1 MHNTILIGDALTVLK
16 TVQYE
21 SVQCCVTSPPYWG
34 LRDYGVAGQLGREK
48 TPDEYVTNLVAVFR
62 EVRRV
67 MDATGTLW
75 VNLGDSYSNIGKWS
89 GASGGKIPG
98 LKPKDLIGIPWMVAF
113 ALRADG
119 WYLRSDIIWH
129 KPNVMPESVKDRP
142 TKAHEYLFLLTK
154 SQYYFYDANAV
165 AEPVVRGY
173 AGSTFTRGKTNVA
186 GLGRV
191 SLKARVE
198 KETRNARS
206 VWTIATR
213 PYKGAHFAVFPE
225 DIPRRC
231 ILAGSRPADVV
242 LDPFAGSGTTCAV
255 AKAMGRRFLGI
266 ELNADYAP
274 LFDKR
279 IAEAASASTG

>member
-1 MHNTILIGDALTVLK
+1 MEDMVLIGDALTVLK
-16 TVQYE
+16 TLPNE

-48 TPDEYVTNLVAVFR
+48 TPAEYVANLVTIFR

-75 VNLGDSYSNIGKWS
+75 INLGDSYSNIGKWGGRTSGKHAKHLHGGHQTSS
-89 GASGGKIPG
+89 GAHGGKIPG

-129 KPNVMPESVKDRP
+129 KPNVMPESVQDRP
-142 TKAHEYLFLLTK
+142 TKAHEYVFLLSK
-154 SQYYFYDANAV
+154 SEDYFYDAA
-165 AEPVVRGY
+165 AISEPRADG
-173 AGSTFTRGKTNVA
+173 AGKRNKRTVWAINT
-186 GLGRV
+186 
-191 SLKARVE
+191 KAF
-198 KETRNARS
+198 
-206 VWTIATR
+206 
-213 PYKGAHFAVFPE
+213 KGAHFATFPTE
-225 DIPRRC
+225 LPQVC
-231 ILAGSRPADVV
+231 IAAGSAARDLI
-242 LDPFAGSGTTCAV
+242 LDPFAGSGATCAV

-279 IAEAASASTG
+279 IAEAV